1 MCGPKLQAWCEV
13 DQNRGSVV
21 YSVLSGLDA
30 IELIIDKQTFYKN
43 LLFGFRK
50 A

>member
-1 MCGPKLQAWCEV
+1 MDLNYKFGVNLIK
-13 DQNRGSVV
+13 NRGSVV

-30 IELIIDKQTFYKN
+30 IELVKDKQTFFKN

-50 A
+50 P